1 MSFIH
6 QVEQRKLQE
15 LREATAA
22 TFLGTL
28 CLSELKDRGEMF
40 VSFVRTHG
48 RRGHLLQALKAPGSP
63 LQGLD
68 DQLRALLAVNVNLTE
83 EAGQGYLKA
92 PPLRRSQR
100 RSLLRKRWIVK
111 LFEREEDN
119 SESIKIAETD
129 QAVSFN
135 VNVHRSKGF
144 SLKGGSPAFRA
155 LMWAACRGQ
164 LEGLIGAP
172 PSNSYAELCC
182 RQLLLWMVAKE
193 GARLHR
199 QLSPYLTMTLDP
211 DSSFWKSALWQGFQR
226 EYQIRVSQM
235 NTDGDLDSYCA
246 ATNME
251 LCCGEDVGWGP
262 GVEVFSKP
270 VAG

>member
-100 RSLLRKRWIVK
+100 RSLLRKRWIVSCLSVK
-111 LFEREEDN
+111 KTTLNPSRLQRL
-119 SESIKIAETD
+119 IKRSPLT
-129 QAVSFN
+129 
-135 VNVHRSKGF
+135 VNV
-144 SLKGGSPAFRA
+144 P
-155 LMWAACRGQ
+155 Q
-164 LEGLIGAP
+164 E
-172 PSNSYAELCC
+172 
-182 RQLLLWMVAKE
+182 
-193 GARLHR
+193 
-199 QLSPYLTMTLDP
+199 
-211 DSSFWKSALWQGFQR
+211 QGFLAEGWQSS
-226 EYQIRVSQM
+226 VS
-235 NTDGDLDSYCA
+235 GI
-246 ATNME
+246 
-251 LCCGEDVGWGP
+251 DVGSMQGP
-262 GVEVFSKP
+262 
-270 VAG
+270 A